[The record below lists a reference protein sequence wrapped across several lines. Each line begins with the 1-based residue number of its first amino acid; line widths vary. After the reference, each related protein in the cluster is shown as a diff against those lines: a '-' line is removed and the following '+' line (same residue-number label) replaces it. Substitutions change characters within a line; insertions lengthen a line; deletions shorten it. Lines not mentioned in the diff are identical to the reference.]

1 MATTYDW
8 YSHVQTNEFSE
19 IESFNLLERTHALGP
34 ISAEICPEVNNE
46 AKRNKIAILQR
57 GRLSG

>member
-19 IESFNLLERTHALGP
+19 IESFNLLERTHELGP